1 MKKRKLMVWAIIPA
15 VALFFVVVLLAGGRS
30 QDEQLHIRD
39 YTDVKVA
46 GLDGNGRV
54 TCVLRTEE
62 LYPEIAGDEKNA
74 VLLDMY
80 TRLLESVKYKVEGSN
95 GRLKE
100 GDSVHVKVSLDEEL
114 AKECGVE
121 LIAEDFDY
129 TVNELEEGKIIDVYE
144 KVNLVVSGVSPMA
157 TAGITNGWEDEFL
170 SKLQFAVDKA
180 NNIAKGDVITVTCT
194 TTAEEFAAN
203 GYIPSGYKKEYNVKV
218 VDTYIQGKSQLDE
231 NVLNEIWTQ
240 IHDAVIADTQDLSFR
255 MLYKASGD
263 SKYLYQYNK
272 EQVMS
277 INKENVYYLERKDNI
292 EGKMNYV
299 VYIVKA
305 VITNGT
311 SNLPVYFGFE
321 YTGAAIDSNGKFYL
335 PHKKE
340 EQAYIC
346 SDSYEKIY
354 NKLIGE
360 REGSYRVE

>member
-121 LIAEDFDY
+121 LIA
-129 TVNELEEGKIIDVYE
+129 VDVCRILICDAIGFRHSHSE
-144 KVNLVVSGVSPMA
+144 V
-157 TAGITNGWEDEFL
+157 WREFHI
-170 SKLQFAVDKA
+170 F
-180 NNIAKGDVITVTCT
+180 T
-194 TTAEEFAAN
+194 EFEF
-203 GYIPSGYKKEYNVKV
+203 S
-218 VDTYIQGKSQLDE
+218 T
-231 NVLNEIWTQ
+231 
-240 IHDAVIADTQDLSFR
+240 
-255 MLYKASGD
+255 
-263 SKYLYQYNK
+263 
-272 EQVMS
+272 
-277 INKENVYYLERKDNI
+277 DN
-292 EGKMNYV
+292 
-299 VYIVKA
+299 
-305 VITNGT
+305 
-311 SNLPVYFGFE
+311 
-321 YTGAAIDSNGKFYL
+321 
-335 PHKKE
+335 
-340 EQAYIC
+340 C
-346 SDSYEKIY
+346 
-354 NKLIGE
+354 
-360 REGSYRVE
+360 